1 MLKNIKEI
9 LILVVIIIFCIIMG
23 NVTRIFGGKPGVF
36 SQNLAAIGKGIPIM
50 LGAIV
55 ALALMRG
62 VWKHPAG
69 KVVIVLVVAIIIIAT
84 FIL

>member
-9 LILVVIIIFCIIMG
+9 IIIVVIVIIFLILAIV
-23 NVTRIFGGKPGVF
+23 NKIFGGEPGLL
-36 SQNLAAIGKGIPIM
+36 SQILAAIAKGIPIM
-50 LGAIV
+50 LGAVI

-69 KVVIVLVVAIIIIAT
+69 KVVIVLVMMAIIIISI
-84 FIL
+84 IL

>member
-36 SQNLAAIGKGIPIM
+36 SQDLAAIGKGIPIM

-69 KVVIVLVVAIIIIAT
+69 KVVIVLLIVAIIVIPII
-84 FIL
+84 L